1 MNPILY
7 DMIKTLKNK
16 WMIILTAVIIL
27 ISLAVIPLVQSV
39 IVSMDGVSSYNT
51 TGYLYYE
58 NGYHIVTF
66 SFNQFGIGI
75 PNVKIVLNITGNNVN
90 VSKTIISNSTG
101 YGSLYLNLTKSNYN
115 LYLNW
120 SYPGSNMLF
129 SSVHFIPETIM
140 NSTLYPLVGM
150 PFALITDQKNASMH
164 KLLLYYPAL
173 NYSKN
178 ENLSVYYYVYGENNQ
193 NKTFLGSFTP
203 NITVYNLPSF
213 NNYSSRS
220 DIVFA
225 LYSNN
230 SLILDTIIPV
240 SFLKN
245 QVISINSESLGASFI
260 SSILTLFYPLIAIL
274 SAYSAYGKDR
284 VTGVIESVLSRP
296 ITRTKLTLSRFVSI
310 MIAIAISITITILTV
325 SYLISSTLHV
335 PMFSFSFTLY
345 SILALLVDT
354 GAFVLLIFIFSH
366 LVKSTSALIGISI
379 ALFVIFDFFWGLIV
393 FAVSEALGYGIL
405 SFNYYRVD
413 VILSYINPAQ
423 FYSLVSAYLTGS
435 YGGFSSDPSVLGINP
450 VNIVI
455 AGILWIVVPLAILY
469 YLAKYRD

>member
-39 IVSMDGVSSYNT
+39 NVSTGGVSSYNT

-58 NGYHIVTF
+58 NGYHFVTF

-101 YGSLYLNLTKSNYN
+101 YGSLYLNIPKSDYN
-115 LYLNW
+115 LNITMT
-120 SYPGSNMLF
+120 YPGTNVAF
-129 SSVHFIPETIM
+129 TVPEQPIFKDIE
-140 NSTLYPLVGM
+140 NGSLYYLLGR
-150 PFALITDQKNASMH
+150 PFTPITDQSNANVH
-164 KLLLYYPAL
+164 KVLLYYPIL
-173 NYSKN
+173 NYLKN
-178 ENLSVYYYVYGENNQ
+178 ENLSVYYHIYGSA
-193 NKTFLGSFTP
+193 NKTYLGSFTP
-203 NITVYNLPSF
+203 NVTVYNIPSLK
-213 NNYSSRS
+213 NYSATQMIYFELTINNTTFVQTGYPITTFRGG
-220 DIVFA
+220 A
-225 LYSNN
+225 L
-230 SLILDTIIPV
+230 
-240 SFLKN
+240 
-245 QVISINSESLGASFI
+245 SINSESLGATFI

-284 VTGVIESVLSRP
+284 VTGVMESVLSRP

-310 MIAIAISITITILTV
+310 MIAIAISITITILIV

-379 ALFVIFDFFWGLIV
+379 ALFVIFDFFWSIIV

-405 SFNYYRVD
+405 SLNYYKVD

-435 YGGFSSDPSVLGINP
+435 YGGFSSNPSVLGINP

-455 AGILWIVVPLAILY
+455 AGILWIAVPLAILY

>member
-7 DMIKTLKNK
+7 DMLKTLKNK
-16 WMIILTAVIIL
+16 WMIILTALIIL
-27 ISLAVIPLVQSV
+27 ISFAIIPLVQSAN
-39 IVSMDGVSSYNT
+39 VSTGGVSSNNT

-58 NGYHIVTF
+58 NGYHFVTF

-75 PNVKIVLNITGNNVN
+75 PNAKIVLNITGNNVD

-101 YGSLYLNLTKSNYN
+101 YGSLYLNLPKSDYN
-115 LYLNW
+115 LNITMT
-120 SYPGSNMLF
+120 YPGTNVAFTVPEQPIFKNIENGSLSLF
-129 SSVHFIPETIM
+129 LGRFFTP
-140 NSTLYPLVGM
+140 
-150 PFALITDQKNASMH
+150 ITDQSNANVH
-164 KLLLYYPAL
+164 KVLLYYPIV

-178 ENLSVYYYVYGENNQ
+178 ENLSVYYYIYGSA
-193 NKTFLGSFTP
+193 NKTYIGSFTP
-203 NITVYNLPSF
+203 NVTVYNIPSLK
-213 NNYSSRS
+213 NYSATQMIFFELSINNTTFVETGYPITSFRGE
-220 DIVFA
+220 A
-225 LYSNN
+225 L
-230 SLILDTIIPV
+230 
-240 SFLKN
+240 
-245 QVISINSESLGASFI
+245 SINSESLGASFI

-284 VTGVIESVLSRP
+284 VTGVMESVLSRP
-296 ITRTKLTLSRFVSI
+296 ITRTKLTISRFVSI
-310 MIAIAISITITILTV
+310 MIAIAISITITILIV

-366 LVKSTSALIGISI
+366 LVKSSAALVGISL
-379 ALFVIFDFFWGLIV
+379 ALFVIFDFFWSIIV

-405 SFNYYRVD
+405 SLNYYKVD

-423 FYSLVSAYLTGS
+423 FYSLVSAYLTES
-435 YGGFSSDPSVLGINP
+435 YSGFSSNLSMLGINP
-450 VNIVI
+450 VDIVI

>member
-7 DMIKTLKNK
+7 DMLKTLKNK

-27 ISLAVIPLVQSV
+27 ISLAIIPLVQSV
-39 IVSMDGVSSYNT
+39 NVSTGGVSSNNT

-75 PNVKIVLNITGNNVN
+75 PNVKIVLNMTGNNVN
-90 VSKTIISNSTG
+90 VSKTIFSNSTG
-101 YGSLYLNLTKSNYN
+101 YATLYLNLTKSNYN
-115 LYLNW
+115 LYINL
-120 SYPGSNMLF
+120 SYPGS
-129 SSVHFIPETIM
+129 SSLVSLVNFIPEKISN
-140 NSTLYPLVGM
+140 NSLYIFLGG
-150 PFALITDQKNASMH
+150 PFTLITDQKNASIH
-164 KLLLYYPAL
+164 KLLLYYPLL

-178 ENLSVYYYVYGENNQ
+178 ENLSVYYYVYGQNIQ
-193 NKTFLGSFTP
+193 NKTYLGSFTP

-213 NNYSSRS
+213 KNYSTRS
-220 DIVFA
+220 DIAFA
-225 LYSNN
+225 LYSNS
-230 SLILDTIIPV
+230 SLIFQTIIPV
-240 SFLKN
+240 SFLRG
-245 QVISINSESLGASFI
+245 QVISINGENLGASFI
-260 SSILTLFYPLIAIL
+260 SSILTIFYPLIAIL

-310 MIAIAISITITILTV
+310 MIAIAISITITILIV
-325 SYLISSTLHV
+325 SYLISSSLHV

-379 ALFVIFDFFWGLIV
+379 ALFVIFDFFWSLIV
-393 FAVSEALGYGIL
+393 LAVSEALGYGIA
-405 SFNYYRVD
+405 SFNYYQVD

-423 FYSLVSAYLTGS
+423 FFSLVSAYLTGS
-435 YGGFSSDPSVLGINP
+435 YGGFSMNPSLLGIDP